1 MTATERTALSP
12 STPAGTLT
20 PAPSPRPITLAV
32 TIRDIAGITGRNLR
46 RIVRTPQ
53 LVLFSSVQPVM
64 FVLLFRYV
72 FGGAIHAPG
81 GNYADYLMPG
91 IFVQTALFGGAS
103 TSVGLAQDLGGGII
117 DRFRSLPMAR
127 SAVLAGRTIAD
138 LVRNLG
144 VVVLMV
150 VVGLLVGFRF
160 HGSAVTDIGGLLLV
174 LAMGYAFSWVF
185 ATVGLLVRDPE
196 TAQVAGFLPL
206 FPLIFASSA
215 FVPVRSM
222 PGWLQAF
229 ANVQP
234 VSVTVNA
241 VRALVE
247 GGPVEHW
254 LWQSLVWIAGILVVF
269 FILAVRQYRKA

>member
-1 MTATERTALSP
+1 MSA
-12 STPAGTLT
+12 PADAARRV
-20 PAPSPRPITLAV
+20 PPPITVAV
-32 TIRDIAGITGRNLR
+32 ALRDIGGLTRRNLL

-53 LVLFSSVQPVM
+53 LMLFSSIQPVM

-72 FGGAIHAPG
+72 FGGAIHTSG
-81 GNYADYLMPG
+81 TNYVDYLLPG

-103 TSVGLAQDLGGGII
+103 TSVGLAADLKGGII

-127 SAVLAGRTIAD
+127 SAVLASRTIAD
-138 LVRNLG
+138 LVRNVI
-144 VVVLMV
+144 VVILMV
-150 VVGLLVGFRF
+150 VVGVIVGFRF
-160 HGSAVTDIGGLLLV
+160 HGSVGADLAGIALV
-174 LAMGYAFSWVF
+174 LLFGYAFSWVF
-185 ATVGLLVRDPE
+185 ATVGLIVKDPE

-215 FVPVRSM
+215 FVPVATM

-241 VRALVE
+241 VRALVS
-247 GGPVEHW
+247 GGAVEHW
-254 LWQSLVWIAGILVVF
+254 LWQSLLWTVG
-269 FILAVRQYRKA
+269 ILAVFVVMAVRRYRNA

>member
-1 MTATERTALSP
+1 MTTIDTTIQNRSNSITLKVALS
-12 STPAGTLT
+12 
-20 PAPSPRPITLAV
+20 
-32 TIRDIAGITGRNLR
+32 DIGGITKRNLL
-46 RIVRTPQ
+46 RILRTPR
-53 LVLFSSVQPVM
+53 LLIFASVQPVM

-72 FGGAIHAPG
+72 FAGAIKVPSG
-81 GNYADYLMPG
+81 IYVDYLMPG

-103 TSVGLAQDLGGGII
+103 TAVGLATDLQGGII

-138 LVRNLG
+138 LIRN
-144 VVVLMV
+144 VSVVLLMV
-150 VVGLLVGFRF
+150 IVGTLVGFRF
-160 HGSAVTDIGGLLLV
+160 HGNIGTDLAGLGLV
-174 LAMGYAFSWVF
+174 LLFGYAFSWVF
-185 ATVGLLVRDPE
+185 VTIGLLVNDPE

-206 FPLIFASSA
+206 FPLVFASSA
-215 FVPVRSM
+215 FVPVASM

-247 GGPVEHW
+247 GGAVEHW
-254 LWQSLVWIAGILVVF
+254 LWQSLAWGAGILVF
-269 FILAVRQYRKA
+269 FSILAVRQYRKI